1 MYCPSCGSQNADTSR
16 FCQRCGNALPVITP
30 VMQQPTPT
38 PLPGMTATRSRSGWW
53 LGLLVLV
60 AIAVVGV
67 TAYVVANQNSLF
79 EAPPTPEPIAAVPDS
94 ASSQNTQPDMPT
106 ITPRPSATATPRATL
121 TPTPTIMPS
130 LTPTPSP
137 TPCPDLSPY
146 GLSTEQMKR
155 LGCPAQG
162 FIANRAAVIQR
173 FEKGVMIIF
182 AKPNNVFDNKGG
194 GLIYALANDG
204 RAWRMTDT
212 FIETSADR
220 RTWYACNVKSNDGP
234 ETTGVPWRG
243 FGKVWCAYP
252 DVRTAL
258 GKARSAEEGGM
269 SASFQSYEKG
279 RAFKVSDW
287 RGYPG
292 WSTRRV
298 YLVSLPTAEGDYI
311 AGSWEAK

>member
-1 MYCPSCGSQNADTSR
+1 MNR

-30 VMQQPTPT
+30 AAQPPNPTP
-38 PLPGMTATRSRSGWW
+38 PPGMHSSRSRSGWW
-53 LGLLVLV
+53 LGLLVIVAV
-60 AIAVVGV
+60 AIVGV
-67 TAYVVANQNSLF
+67 TAVVVAKQNGLLDD
-79 EAPPTPEPIAAVPDS
+79 PPTLDPVAAAPADA
-94 ASSQNTQPDMPT
+94 ASQTVQPDLPT
-106 ITPRPSATATPRATL
+106 ATPRPSATATPRATFTPPPTTTPSP
-121 TPTPTIMPS
+121 TPTP
-130 LTPTPSP
+130 LP

-146 GLSTEQMKR
+146 GLSDQQMKR

-162 FIANRAAVIQR
+162 FVANRAVVIQR
-173 FEKGVMIIF
+173 FEKGVMIIY

-212 FIETSADR
+212 FIETSADH

-234 ETTGVPWRG
+234 EATGIPWRG

-252 DVRTAL
+252 DVRAAL
-258 GKARSAEEGGM
+258 GKARSAEEGGT
-269 SASFQSYEKG
+269 SAAFQSYEHG
-279 RAFKVSDW
+279 RAFQVTDW